1 MSITLIENTPYNGAL
16 MLMPGSHKSYAV
28 CSGETPDDH
37 SKASLKKQE
46 YGVPDDGILTR
57 CVNGTVWPGG
67 DRKTRFGDHLRLQ
80 CDARLQQ
87 QHHAGS
93 ALERVLRVQRTQ
105 QSRCGTVLQQ
115 TAAPRVHLLA
125 RADRMHMPPSRQSG
139 KRSTEIFRH
148 EVRGATV
155 RAEAGGFSCRNGAK

>member
-1 MSITLIENTPYNGAL
+1 MSISLIENTPYNGAL

-105 QSRCGTVLQQ
+105 QSHRGTVLREA
-115 TAAPRVHLLA
+115 AAPRVHLLA

-148 EVRGATV
+148 EVRGATG
-155 RAEAGGFSCRNGAK
+155 RAEAGGFACRNREK